1 MRTLWIGIG
10 VAVAVV
16 GAAGGARAGE
26 LPQNALSLQ
35 LPSLFASGIAGQY
48 ERAVLTKFS
57 LVAGLGLRSGASG
70 DFDSRTV
77 ALGGEA
83 RVWIREDWNVSGPYV
98 GARLDVARFSLRDE
112 VEDRLVGKSWS
123 ITESLQAG
131 WRFRIRD
138 RVEITPSIGFGV
150 RQEVTDGGPL
160 ASWSRG
166 ALLFGLTA
174 GALF

>member
-1 MRTLWIGIG
+1 MRTLLPVLAI
-10 VAVAVV
+10 VV
-16 GAAGGARAGE
+16 VLAGAQSALAAE
-26 LPQNALSLQ
+26 LPRNALSLQ
-35 LPSLFASGIAGQY
+35 VPSLFASGIAGQY

-98 GARLDVARFSLRDE
+98 GARLDVARFSLHDE

-150 RQEVTDGGPL
+150 RQEITDGGPL